1 MKIFSFSIK
10 PSDHEAITMVAK
22 LKLHCMRNGLSFS
35 NIVIKA
41 LKAYNIEGLNKNVER
56 KN

>member
-1 MKIFSFSIK
+1 MKIFSFSVK

-35 NIVIKA
+35 NIVINA
-41 LKAYNIEGLNKNVER
+41 LKAYSVESLNKDV
-56 KN
+56 